1 MLASIN
7 PLGERARNNSF
18 AVTAVAYTLGST
30 VAAAALG
37 LVLGALGAA
46 LLGGVG
52 AGIRLAVLAGGAL
65 VAAALDRRNG
75 RIPSLR
81 RQVNEDWLTE
91 YRGWVYGLGFGVQL
105 GLGVVTIVTTAAVYL
120 TWAAALLAA
129 SPAVGVVVGA
139 AFGLARAL
147 PVLVGARVRTPAS
160 VGARG
165 RALDAAAGRFR
176 VVTVVAEL
184 AVALGSVAVL
194 VGGRG

>member
-18 AVTAVAYTLGST
+18 GVTVAAYTLGST

-37 LVLGALGAA
+37 LVLGAVGAA
-46 LLGGVG
+46 LLGGVDPG
-52 AGIRLAVLAGGAL
+52 VRLAVLAVAAL
-65 VAAALDRRNG
+65 VAAALDRRDAPL
-75 RIPSLR
+75 PSWH

-105 GLGVVTIVTTAAVYL
+105 GVGVVTIVTTAAVYL
-120 TWAAALLAA
+120 TWASALLAA
-129 SPAVGVVVGA
+129 SPAVGLVVGV

-147 PVLVGARVRTPAS
+147 PVVAGARVRTPAA

-184 AVALGSVAVL
+184 AVALGSVALL